1 MSELDR
7 WALTVS
13 RELGLD
19 DVDPADRDR
28 VLELARVVAHGV
40 VRPAAPVSAYLL
52 GIAVGRGA
60 DPADAAARLSGLA
73 SSWVTAGVDDDRP
86 Q

>member
-7 WALTVS
+7 WAGTVS
-13 RELGLD
+13 RELSLED
-19 DVDPADRDR
+19 LEPADLDR
-28 VLELARVVAHGV
+28 VLDLARVVAHGV

-52 GIAVGRGA
+52 GIAIGRGA
-60 DPADAAARLSGLA
+60 DPATATARLAGLAAAWKPSETDL
-73 SSWVTAGVDDDRP
+73 DRP